1 MITYADIQKANGTLV
16 FSPIHGKNYAE
27 VPQRVKAFRI
37 LYPQGFIITEMLS
50 NENGVCVI
58 KATAGYYA
66 EDGSPLTLGTGMA
79 YEKEGSSNINRTS
92 YIENCETSAV
102 GRALGFLGLGSETSI
117 ASYEEVQNAIKQQED
132 EAPDAFKPGN
142 EVEAPKGKFD
152 ALAAACEWAEKH
164 GINMET
170 FGRYRDAVVKAGLA
184 DNIHATKM
192 TESQFNALCDAIRQ
206 NFGDKL
212 KVTA

>member
-132 EAPDAFKPGN
+132 DDPDAYHPGDKI
-142 EVEAPKGKFD
+142 EAPKGGWKFRDAMFAWTKRYGITPETFGKFRDALVGAGIVDKIPGSQMTPDQFD
-152 ALAAACEWAEKH
+152 ALC
-164 GINMET
+164 I
-170 FGRYRDAVVKAGLA
+170 
-184 DNIHATKM
+184 
-192 TESQFNALCDAIRQ
+192 AITQ
-206 NFGDKL
+206 NFGDQL
-212 KVTA
+212 KVGA

>member
-132 EAPDAFKPGN
+132 DDPDAYHPGDKI
-142 EVEAPKGKFD
+142 EAPKPGWSFRD
-152 ALAAACEWAEKH
+152 AMFAWTKRY
-164 GINMET
+164 GITPET
-170 FGRYRDAVVKAGLA
+170 FGKFRDALVGAGIV
-184 DNIHATKM
+184 DEIPGSQM
-192 TESQFNALCDAIRQ
+192 TIDQFNALCTAIQQ
-206 NFGDKL
+206 NFGDQL

>member
-132 EAPDAFKPGN
+132 DDPDAFKPGDKI
-142 EVEAPKGKFD
+142 EVPKNKFPARAEAFK
-152 ALAAACEWAEKH
+152 WAKAH

-170 FGRYRDAVVKAGLA
+170 FGRYRDAVVKAGMA
-184 DNIHATKM
+184 DDVVADDMSK
-192 TESQFNALCDAIRQ
+192 EQFNALIDAIVM
-206 NFGDKL
+206 NFGHEL
-212 KVTA
+212 KVAQ